1 MVKTFKTIHQLSCFV
16 GHPVVEILQ
25 HRWRQPE
32 NQEDDFQTHIMT
44 FNGQMNMIVHCNYN
58 IFDLNAI

>member
-1 MVKTFKTIHQLSCFV
+1 M

-44 FNGQMNMIVHCNYN
+44 FNGQMNMIVQCKHNT
-58 IFDLNAI
+58 FDLNAI